1 MASIHDNNSLELHLK
16 KLEKY
21 CRVCATVLQ
30 AKGTTHLCSENI
42 ELLKIFNIDTTT
54 DEPDTHPRTYCHK
67 CHTIA
72 MKRVHGAIV
81 ETAVVPF
88 EWETHGGDWEGHGGE
103 CWVCKGKGGRPK
115 KGTKKRGRP
124 RDGSGKAI
132 ANTVLKTAPPSWR
145 AVLPLSLSRF
155 YPPAS
160 SLSLHDLQCKV
171 CECVVDRPV
180 KTPCN
185 NLVCAECISCLVLD
199 VKSSLPCPC
208 CKDCHERSPTMFV
221 PASDVV
227 LKVLGALLVRCD
239 KTTCTAVLS
248 LQHLAEHIKSG
259 CKVHTASSLSPSKL
273 TMKQILSRPLESPP
287 TV

>member
-21 CRVCATVLQ
+21 CRVCAKVLQ

-42 ELLKIFNIDTTT
+42 ELLKTFNIDTTT

-115 KGTKKRGRP
+115 KGTKERGRP

-208 CKDCHERSPTMFV
+208 CKDCHE
-221 PASDVV
+221 
-227 LKVLGALLVRCD
+227 L
-239 KTTCTAVLS
+239 
-248 LQHLAEHIKSG
+248 
-259 CKVHTASSLSPSKL
+259 
-273 TMKQILSRPLESPP
+273 
-287 TV
+287 